1 MNQETTWHVA
11 VTLACA
17 LALLATPLAGAASAS
32 PYVTDQ
38 QAKLTPDAIGE
49 DDRFAQDIAVDGDR
63 LALGNTN
70 AGDGEV
76 YVYDRS
82 GDQPRL
88 VDTIT
93 APDGFAN
100 VGEAL
105 ALGDDSLVVGAPS
118 TTVAD
123 EFAAGAALVYQHTAD
138 GWTHQATLSS
148 TDPGS
153 IERFGS
159 ALALED
165 GTLAVAE
172 PEDAPDGYDSNGA
185 VHVYEAASDGWAHQT
200 KLTPPDDPDKERLGY
215 EITLEDGFLYA
226 GAPEDQTNAGTER
239 TYAGAIYV
247 YEDGKKG
254 WANQQTI
261 TAPEDAGAEQFGR
274 ALAVDGGQMI
284 VGAPGPQASVCCS
297 PLPSSQ
303 DGDAFAYAL
312 QAGGWQHQADLEP
325 AVSAHGSVGFS
336 VALDDGT
343 AYVAS
348 PTAPADTVIGTVNV
362 FASTGGAWA
371 QTGQILADDGASGDR
386 LGATIAAEDG
396 QLVATAPGDD
406 TNGHNAGAAYIF
418 ADHAAQP
425 ASTPEEGATASAC
438 TSPAEGVEMCD
449 VDDDPQPEV
458 VEATGEIEGVGSAE
472 VSYFGQ
478 EYTGWMFHVAHV
490 QVAPDDDLPGGEN
503 DLEASFLCQGPP
515 TDGPP
520 CNEADAQVLYREEPG
535 TAPPLRVDA
544 ECNWLSVNEGS
555 LCGRAR
561 ASGTANVA
569 DVGADASATCGGF
582 FSPCPTLLRVLA
594 SLQTPAGGQEVGAV
608 TSGGAASVCLDGL
621 AEAGCQSA
629 P

>member
-105 ALGDDSLVVGAPS
+105 
-118 TTVAD
+118 
-123 EFAAGAALVYQHTAD
+123 VYQHTAD
-138 GWTHQATLSS
+138 GWTHHATLSS

-200 KLTPPDDPDKERLGY
+200 KLTPPNDPDKERLGY

-226 GAPEDQTNAGTER
+226 GAPEDETNAGTER

-247 YEDGKKG
+247 YEDGKTG

-261 TAPEDAGAEQFGR
+261 TAPEDSDAEQFGR
-274 ALAVDGGQMI
+274 ALAVDGDQMI

-348 PTAPADTVIGTVNV
+348 PAETATVV
-362 FASTGGAWA
+362 AH
-371 QTGQILADDGASGDR
+371 
-386 LGATIAAEDG
+386 DG
-396 QLVATAPGDD
+396 QLLATAPGAD
-406 TNGHNAGAAYIF
+406 TNAHNAGAVYLF
-418 ADHAAQP
+418 GDPTSDDGSEDSQTTSP
-425 ASTPEEGATASAC
+425 C
-438 TSPAEGVEMCD
+438 TSPADGVEACNY
-449 VDDDPQPEV
+449 DDDPQPEY
-458 VEATGEIEGVGSAE
+458 VETTGEIEGVGSAE